1 MTEADKEKVANQKR
15 AAASNP
21 KKFLNGLGIGS
32 YKEIES
38 LLAHSAKL
46 DYGDDVDFEKC
57 RSFFKSHLPKG
68 RFFLA
73 PTTLT
78 TLKNSD
84 NNPYLG
90 NKLAIDK
97 VKSRKSFVKLTRP
110 SIVVSRDVPLSTPK
124 RGIVTKAPKSTKR
137 RLQKNESSSDE
148 NIQPRKSSRSS
159 NRYFITAGRFRVECP
174 SQKTSE
180 P

>member
-1 MTEADKEKVANQKR
+1 MGLELDLIKKLKVCFLIQLNSTTAIMSISKSVEVSLRHNFLKVGYQAQK
-15 AAASNP
+15 S
-21 KKFLNGLGIGS
+21 
-32 YKEIES
+32 
-38 LLAHSAKL
+38 
-46 DYGDDVDFEKC
+46 DD
-57 RSFFKSHLPKG
+57 FFNKPG
-68 RFFLA
+68 
-73 PTTLT
+73 
-78 TLKNSD
+78 
-84 NNPYLG
+84 LG

-159 NRYFITAGRFRVECP
+159 NRFVFCP
-174 SQKTSE
+174 LNSRSRNFPILE
-180 P
+180 

>member
-15 AAASNP
+15 SAASNP

-46 DYGDDVDFEKC
+46 DYGDNVDFEKC
-57 RSFFKSHLPKG
+57 RGFFKAQLPKG
-68 RFFLA
+68 RLNPAQKSDDFFNK
-73 PTTLT
+73 PG
-78 TLKNSD
+78 
-84 NNPYLG
+84 LG

-159 NRYFITAGRFRVECP
+159 NR
-174 SQKTSE
+174 
-180 P
+180 

>member
-38 LLAHSAKL
+38 LLAHAAKL
-46 DYGDDVDFEKC
+46 DYGENVDFEKC
-57 RSFFKSHLPKG
+57 RGFFKAQLPKG
-68 RFFLA
+68 IFFIEIALFSSSC
-73 PTTLT
+73 PRNFSF
-78 TLKNSD
+78 KMG
-84 NNPYLG
+84 LG

-137 RLQKNESSSDE
+137 RLQKNQESSSDE
-148 NIQPRKSSRSS
+148 NIQPSRKSSRSS
-159 NRYFITAGRFRVECP
+159 NRFVSVQAPTLVPKDFKV
-174 SQKTSE
+174 
-180 P
+180 

>member
-1 MTEADKEKVANQKR
+1 MDLESDHIKKLKVSWPIQLNSITETMSISKSVEVSSNHIFLKV
-15 AAASNP
+15 
-21 KKFLNGLGIGS
+21 G
-32 YKEIES
+32 
-38 LLAHSAKL
+38 
-46 DYGDDVDFEKC
+46 
-57 RSFFKSHLPKG
+57 
-68 RFFLA
+68 FFLA
-73 PTTLT
+73 PTTTT

-159 NRYFITAGRFRVECP
+159 NRYFKTAGLRVE
-174 SQKTSE
+174 SQPQKSFE

>member
-1 MTEADKEKVANQKR
+1 MDLESDHIKKLKVCLLIQLNSIMEIMSISKSVEVS
-15 AAASNP
+15 SNHICL
-21 KKFLNGLGIGS
+21 K
-32 YKEIES
+32 
-38 LLAHSAKL
+38 
-46 DYGDDVDFEKC
+46 V
-57 RSFFKSHLPKG
+57 SFP
-68 RFFLA
+68 
-73 PTTLT
+73 
-78 TLKNSD
+78 LKNSD
-84 NNPYLG
+84 YNSYLG

-159 NRYFITAGRFRVECP
+159 NRYFQCYLRVEYP
-174 SQKTSE
+174 PQRSK
-180 P
+180 

>member
-1 MTEADKEKVANQKR
+1 MDLESDHIKKLKVCLLIQPNSIMEIMSISKSVEVS
-15 AAASNP
+15 SNHI
-21 KKFLNGLGIGS
+21 FLKVG
-32 YKEIES
+32 
-38 LLAHSAKL
+38 
-46 DYGDDVDFEKC
+46 
-57 RSFFKSHLPKG
+57 
-68 RFFLA
+68 FL
-73 PTTLT
+73 
-78 TLKNSD
+78 LKNSD
-84 NNPYLG
+84 NNSYLG

-159 NRYFITAGRFRVECP
+159 NRYFQCCLRVESP
-174 SQKTSE
+174 SRNNQ
-180 P
+180 

>member
-1 MTEADKEKVANQKR
+1 MDLESDHIKKLKVCLLIQLNSIMEIMSISKSVEVS
-15 AAASNP
+15 SNHI
-21 KKFLNGLGIGS
+21 FLKVG
-32 YKEIES
+32 
-38 LLAHSAKL
+38 
-46 DYGDDVDFEKC
+46 
-57 RSFFKSHLPKG
+57 
-68 RFFLA
+68 FL
-73 PTTLT
+73 
-78 TLKNSD
+78 LKNSD

-159 NRYFITAGRFRVECP
+159 NRYFHSYLRVESSP
-174 SQKTSE
+174 QQSME

>member
-1 MTEADKEKVANQKR
+1 MDLESDHIKKLKVSWPIQLNSIMKTMSISKSVEVS
-15 AAASNP
+15 SNHI
-21 KKFLNGLGIGS
+21 FLKVG
-32 YKEIES
+32 
-38 LLAHSAKL
+38 
-46 DYGDDVDFEKC
+46 
-57 RSFFKSHLPKG
+57 
-68 RFFLA
+68 FL
-73 PTTLT
+73 
-78 TLKNSD
+78 LKNSD

-159 NRYFITAGRFRVECP
+159 NRYFITAGRLRVECP
-174 SQKTSE
+174 SQKTLE

>member
-1 MTEADKEKVANQKR
+1 MDLESDHIKKLKVCLLIQLNSIMEIMSISKSVEVS
-15 AAASNP
+15 SNHICL
-21 KKFLNGLGIGS
+21 K
-32 YKEIES
+32 
-38 LLAHSAKL
+38 
-46 DYGDDVDFEKC
+46 V
-57 RSFFKSHLPKG
+57 SFP
-68 RFFLA
+68 
-73 PTTLT
+73 
-78 TLKNSD
+78 LKNSD

-159 NRYFITAGRFRVECP
+159 NR
-174 SQKTSE
+174 
-180 P
+180 

>member
-1 MTEADKEKVANQKR
+1 MDLELDHIKKLKVSLPIQRNSITETMLISKSVEVSSNHIFLKVGFPAT
-15 AAASNP
+15 
-21 KKFLNGLGIGS
+21 
-32 YKEIES
+32 
-38 LLAHSAKL
+38 H
-46 DYGDDVDFEKC
+46 C
-57 RSFFKSHLPKG
+57 TFKTRQRLY
-68 RFFLA
+68 F
-73 PTTLT
+73 
-78 TLKNSD
+78 
-84 NNPYLG
+84 NPYLG

-159 NRYFITAGRFRVECP
+159 NR
-174 SQKTSE
+174 
-180 P
+180 

>member
-1 MTEADKEKVANQKR
+1 MDLESDHIKKLKV
-15 AAASNP
+15 
-21 KKFLNGLGIGS
+21 
-32 YKEIES
+32 S
-38 LLAHSAKL
+38 LLIQLNSIMETMSISKSVEVSSNHIFLKV
-46 DYGDDVDFEKC
+46 G
-57 RSFFKSHLPKG
+57 FFSPQLHP
-68 RFFLA
+68 
-73 PTTLT
+73 PP
-78 TLKNSD
+78 LKNTD